1 MKRILTISSVLL
13 AAYLHASAGINEEIA
28 AYTADIDARVG
39 VAAIIEGR
47 DTVCVD
53 GRGMY
58 PMMSVM
64 KFPQALA
71 VASWLD

>member
-1 MKRILTISSVLL
+1 MKRILTISSALL

-28 AYTADIDARVG
+28 AYTAGIDARIG

-53 GRGMY
+53 GRAM
-58 PMMSVM
+58 
-64 KFPQALA
+64 
-71 VASWLD
+71 